1 MATTNVPIQ
10 SHKIIFKISYLT
22 FAKGLKKNCKF
33 FSDNGLGSVFTKEWS
48 FLAADTVC
56 KQPHKLVTRRSA
68 TVCRYPKY
76 SGCVKSLISKQF
88 RPLLYDFDRKHFE
101 EINLFWET
109 LIQCAVISRL
119 IKKNP

>member
-10 SHKIIFKISYLT
+10 SHSIIFKISFLT
-22 FAKGLKKNCKF
+22 FTKGLKKNCKF
-33 FSDNGLGSVFTKEWS
+33 FSDNGLGSVFPKEWS
-48 FLAADTVC
+48 FLAVDTVC

-68 TVCRYPKY
+68 TVFRYPKY

-88 RPLLYDFDRKHFE
+88 RLLLYDFDRKHFE